1 MKQDVDHFLRTRD
14 RKLLESIREKLRLP
28 KKEALQMD
36 TKYNVPLLNA
46 LLLYVGMHL
55 PQHVKNMQVQGGLQ
69 HKVCESLHC
78 VRHYILNWLRMR
90 QNIAEEMI
98 PLGRYANLDLGLDL
112 ERIVRLWAPLA
123 EVEAAAAAAEAEAAL
138 AEDP

>member
-1 MKQDVDHFLRTRD
+1 MNCFAAVV
-14 RKLLESIREKLRLP
+14 SAAMRLHGDCHTL
-28 KKEALQMD
+28 AIF
-36 TKYNVPLLNA
+36 V
-46 LLLYVGMHL
+46 
-55 PQHVKNMQVQGGLQ
+55 QVQGGLQ
-69 HKVCESLHC
+69 HKVCGSLRC
-78 VRHYILNWLRMR
+78 VRHYILNWLRIR